1 MEDSDDD
8 EEEAFLLDL
17 LSGAALPE
25 DPEGGVASTSW
36 TPVEGFDT
44 IIKIDDV
51 ICNIIRYDGKTCFE
65 LFHEIEEINNPCD
78 SSRSPAR
85 VKRAAHNRSLPPSRR
100 RNIVD
105 DQND

>member
-1 MEDSDDD
+1 MEDSDD
-8 EEEAFLLDL
+8 ENEEAFLLDL

-51 ICNIIRYDGKTCFE
+51 DLSLLAIAREELSVVANRLMRRMFQKTM
-65 LFHEIEEINNPCD
+65 
-78 SSRSPAR
+78 
-85 VKRAAHNRSLPPSRR
+85 HNVLPTES
-100 RNIVD
+100 
-105 DQND
+105 

>member
-1 MEDSDDD
+1 MEDSDD
-8 EEEAFLLDL
+8 ENEEAFLLDL

-36 TPVEGFDT
+36 TP
-44 IIKIDDV
+44 
-51 ICNIIRYDGKTCFE
+51 
-65 LFHEIEEINNPCD
+65 
-78 SSRSPAR
+78 
-85 VKRAAHNRSLPPSRR
+85 SRR